1 MPHTILDCDGTQ
13 VNLHYIDGEL
23 PDEQYP
29 FALMWPNNEH
39 FASEMVEVASGCIIQ
54 RVKKIKRL

>member
-29 FALMWPNNEH
+29 FALM
-39 FASEMVEVASGCIIQ
+39 
-54 RVKKIKRL
+54 

>member
-29 FALMWPNNEH
+29 LHWRGQITSALLVKWLKLP
-39 FASEMVEVASGCIIQ
+39 SGCIIQ
-54 RVKKIKRL
+54 RVRKIKRL